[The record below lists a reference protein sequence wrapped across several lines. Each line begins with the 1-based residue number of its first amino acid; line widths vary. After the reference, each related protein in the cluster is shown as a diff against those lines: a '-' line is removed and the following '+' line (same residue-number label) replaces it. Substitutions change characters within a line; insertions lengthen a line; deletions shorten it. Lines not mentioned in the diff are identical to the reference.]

1 MTSIHEFN
9 VTEDYIF
16 EDESRP
22 SIPTIQ
28 IKQNKLSTDKG
39 KVKHADAD
47 YFNIRERA
55 QTQGTRTHKLR
66 LINLPQLKD
75 CPKLR
80 KLTSVISKEEPQS
93 GWVCFQRL
101 KDLDSYI
108 ILKDMRKG
116 FKEKHISKSQGINED
131 DDDFFILEDDRV
143 D

>member
-47 YFNIRERA
+47 YFNIRERT
-55 QTQGTRTHKLR
+55 QTQGTRTCKLR
-66 LINLPQLKD
+66 LTNLPQLKD

-80 KLTSVISKEEPQS
+80 KLASVISKEEPQS
-93 GWVCFQRL
+93 GLVCVQRL
-101 KDLDSYI
+101 KDFNSYI
-108 ILKDMRKG
+108 ILKEMRKG
-116 FKEKHISKSQGINED
+116 IKEKHISKSQGINED
-131 DDDFFILEDDRV
+131 DDFFILEDDRI